1 MTREVVIER
10 RYDQGPGAVFNAW
23 IDVDLLRQWFGCGP
37 DTLWEIHEW
46 EPVPGGPLRVSMEM
60 DGRTVEITG
69 EFLEVNPPSR
79 LRYRWG
85 DDQAV
90 TADFAPDGAGCRL
103 VITHEGLPPGDM
115 SGIVTEGWTVSVEQL
130 AAVASAAAAIEQVGQ
145 ELPDRR

>member
-1 MTREVVIER
+1 M
-10 RYDQGPGAVFNAW
+10 
-23 IDVDLLRQWFGCGP
+23 
-37 DTLWEIHEW
+37 
-46 EPVPGGPLRVSMEM
+46 
-60 DGRTVEITG
+60 
-69 EFLEVNPPSR
+69 
-79 LRYRWG
+79 
-85 DDQAV
+85 